1 MLFYLIE
8 FSHILY
14 ANKSVLLCEGKRI
27 RALFSVPVMGGT
39 TKVLRIASASVNKNL
54 QLALKC
60 KINKFYMYLGL
71 SDYNAI
77 TVPLSIPNQFLNG
90 LLLPNVML

>member
-1 MLFYLIE
+1 ML
-8 FSHILY
+8 
-14 ANKSVLLCEGKRI
+14 R
-27 RALFSVPVMGGT
+27 T
-39 TKVLRIASASVNKNL
+39 ASASVNKNL

-90 LLLPNVML
+90 LLLPIVML